1 MSCRYYTLQAAPP
14 GSGCATTQE
23 QVETYTQDF
32 QRRLQH
38 LENNRWW
45 FEMSHFNTQLNTSV
59 GHLWM
64 LFSAVW
70 PCARLERIG
79 AVMDGGAELM
89 ASKHMTADATCNC
102 WRPNSVPAQWQF
114 RARREVDMQPRLHC
128 RRRVHRFQLGFE
140 WRRHI

>member
-1 MSCRYYTLQAAPP
+1 MRYRHDALQTARY
-14 GSGCATTQE
+14 GSGCAITEQ
-23 QVETYTQDF
+23 QVETYAQDF

-45 FEMSHFNTQLNTSV
+45 FEMSHFNAQLNTSV

-89 ASKHMTADATCNC
+89 IST
-102 WRPNSVPAQWQF
+102 
-114 RARREVDMQPRLHC
+114 
-128 RRRVHRFQLGFE
+128 
-140 WRRHI
+140 